1 MDDIGFKGGR
11 GKKLPPGLR
20 TVMHRVPEGAKESIS
35 SLCDAYR
42 SGEWDGTLESLN
54 NSQTP
59 EALELLEEAIALLEE
74 VQDAKKF
81 VASKGGAIRDKAKD
95 ALAKLQQMRS
105 HFSPD

>member
-1 MDDIGFKGGR
+1 MDDISFKGGR
-11 GKKLPPGLR
+11 GKQLPPGLR
-20 TVMHRVPEGAKESIS
+20 SSVLRVPEGAKDSLS

-42 SGEWDGTLESLN
+42 SGDWDGTIEGLN

-59 EALELLEEAIALLEE
+59 EAVKLLDEAIALLEE